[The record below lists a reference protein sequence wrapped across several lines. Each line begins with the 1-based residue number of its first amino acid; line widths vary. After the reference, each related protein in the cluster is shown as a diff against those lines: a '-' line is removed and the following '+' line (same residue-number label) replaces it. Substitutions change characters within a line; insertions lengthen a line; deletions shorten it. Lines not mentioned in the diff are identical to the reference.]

1 MQLTKFIL
9 AFKCLTKFFFLPQLF
24 THKEIIVFF
33 FKLFKRYI
41 DCFSYMCEL
50 ITIVGSNFLGGRKK
64 YCAVGR

>member
-1 MQLTKFIL
+1 M
-9 AFKCLTKFFFLPQLF
+9 
-24 THKEIIVFF
+24 HKEIIVFF